1 MSFFALLLLFQSA
14 ATPPPQDAPDAL
26 DAPDATADVAEP
38 AQEPGGLLRG
48 PGAKQDGRRGND
60 LYREEAYA
68 DAAAAYAGGIATLSD
83 DAGPHVRYGLHN
95 NLGAALLKAGNAEP
109 AREAF
114 EQALMEARET
124 GEATDLARSAYNAG
138 NAAFAAEDLENALAH
153 YRRSLLRNPDNED
166 ARFNYEFVKRQLE
179 QQEQQ
184 EQQQQQQQDQ
194 EQEEEQ
200 DQEQEQDQ
208 QESNDEN
215 SENDQNEPQQ
225 DENEEN
231 TPQDEQNNQ
240 DEQNDQ
246 DEQNEQ
252 NPPEEQPGDN
262 EPQPDESP
270 QEQTQEP
277 QNLPSGEQ
285 PLSEAQ
291 AERILEALE
300 QEEGNLLRELQRT
313 PTRPHRVEK
322 DW

>member
-14 ATPPPQDAPDAL
+14 ATPPPQDAPDA
-26 DAPDATADVAEP
+26 PDATADVAAP

-48 PGAKQDGRRGND
+48 PGGKQDGRRGND
-60 LYREEAYA
+60 LYREEAYP

-95 NLGAALLKAGNAEP
+95 NLGAALLKAGNAES

-124 GEATDLARSAYNAG
+124 GEAMDLARSAYNAG
-138 NAAFAAEDLENALAH
+138 NAAFAAEDLESALAQ

-194 EQEEEQ
+194 DQDQDQE
-200 DQEQEQDQ
+200 QEQEQDQ

-231 TPQDEQNNQ
+231 TPQDEQNEQ
-240 DEQNDQ
+240 D
-246 DEQNEQ
+246 EQ

-262 EPQPDESP
+262 EQQPDESP
-270 QEQTQEP
+270 QDQTQEP
-277 QNLPSGEQ
+277 QNPPSREQ